1 MIKRYSSAISL
12 ILLLTSRGLA
22 ADCTPEKLAAW
33 MCGAFSSTEQA
44 HRDHDFR
51 DLTLHAA
58 FIWSDRRDGPWIY
71 VEQALA
77 DASDHPYRQYIYQL
91 SSQDEHTLR
100 AQVFELP
107 EPIAATGAWKNPE
120 LLNKIDPSVLL
131 PQPGCMLLFQL
142 QADGSFIGRTE
153 DKGCPSTLRGASYA
167 ISELSV
173 SEKQMIV
180 WDRGYNAS
188 GVQVWG
194 SVNGGYIFKKSE

>member
-33 MCGAFSSTEQA
+33 MSGAFSTTEQA
-44 HRDHDFR
+44 HQDHDFR

-58 FIWSDRRDGPWIY
+58 SIWSDRRDGPWLY
-71 VEQALA
+71 VEQSMT
-77 DASDHPYRQYIYQL
+77 DASDHPYRQIIYQL
-91 SSQDEHTLR
+91 SAQDEHTVR
-100 AQVFELP
+100 AQLFELP

-120 LLNKIDPSVLL
+120 LLNKIDVAHLL
-131 PQPGCMLLFQL
+131 PQPGCMLLFHL
-142 QADGSFIGRTE
+142 QPDGGFTGRTE
-153 DKGCPSTLRGASYA
+153 GNGCASALRGASYSV
-167 ISELSV
+167 SELSV

-180 WDRGYNAS
+180 WDRGYNAN

-194 SVNGGYIFKKSE
+194 SVSGGYIFKRSE